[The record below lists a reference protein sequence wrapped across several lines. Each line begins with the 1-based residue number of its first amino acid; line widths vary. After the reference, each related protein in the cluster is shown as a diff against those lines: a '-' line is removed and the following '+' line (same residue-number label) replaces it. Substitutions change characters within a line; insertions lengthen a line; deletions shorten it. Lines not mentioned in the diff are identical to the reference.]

1 MAAVTSVLAFDLGA
15 ASGRAMIGQWDG
27 TQLKLEEIHRFP
39 NDPVQVG
46 ERLQWDI
53 LRLYHE
59 IKIGLSK
66 AKQRHIVLRSLGID
80 SWAVDF
86 GIIGQH
92 GELMENPTHYRDRRH
107 AGMMEE
113 TMQKLGAARIF
124 AHTGIQFLPFNTIY
138 QLAAMKKADALAL
151 KHGRKL
157 LMIPELLRYF
167 LTGEM
172 HSEFTNATTT
182 QMVNPIS
189 KEWDLELLNALDLPG
204 GLFADIV
211 KPGTYA
217 GKLQASVCE
226 ELGLQPLAVIAVGEH
241 DTASAVAAVP
251 AESEDFAYLICGTWS
266 LLGTELPHPILDPL
280 ALEHNFTNEGG
291 VEDTFRLLKNIM
303 GLWLLQ
309 ECKRSWDKEGK
320 ASSFAELVRQAE
332 DEKPFYCLIDP
343 DNAMFLNPA
352 HMPWQIAQYCRDTG
366 QPVPQTAGQIV
377 RCILESLAFKY
388 KLVLSLTEQLAHQV
402 FPGLHMTGGGIH
414 NKLLCQFTANAIGKP
429 VWAGPAE
436 GSAIGNVIMQL
447 IAAGS
452 IKSLA
457 EARAAIRRS
466 FPLETYEPDESSLA
480 DWNEAYQRFERLV
493 QAKG

>member
-1 MAAVTSVLAFDLGA
+1 MAL
-15 ASGRAMIGQWDG
+15 
-27 TQLKLEEIHRFP
+27 IHRFP

-59 IKIGLSK
+59 IKQGLLK
-66 AKQRHIVLRSLGID
+66 AKQRRIDLRSLGID

-86 GIIGQH
+86 GIIGPH
-92 GELMENPTHYRDRRH
+92 GELMENPTHYRDQRN
-107 AGMMEE
+107 AGIMEE
-113 TMQKLGAARIF
+113 VVYKLGAARIF
-124 AHTGIQFLPFNTIY
+124 KQTGIQFLPFNTIY
-138 QLAAMKKADALAL
+138 QLAAMKKVDALPL

-182 QMVNPIS
+182 QMFNPIS
-189 KEWDLELLNALDLPG
+189 KEWDLELLHALDLPG
-204 GLFADIV
+204 GLLVDIV
-211 KPGTYA
+211 KPGTLA

-226 ELGLQPLAVIAVGEH
+226 ELGLPPLAVIAVGEH

-251 AESEDFAYLICGTWS
+251 AESKDFAYLICGTWS
-266 LLGTELPHPILDPL
+266 LLGTELPQPVLDPL

-309 ECKRSWDKEGK
+309 ECKRSWDKEGR
-320 ASSFAELVRQAE
+320 AYSFEELVFQAE
-332 DEKPFYCLIDP
+332 QEKPFYCLIDP
-343 DNAMFLNPA
+343 DHGMFLNPA
-352 HMPWQIAQYCRDTG
+352 HMPQQIAQYCKDTG
-366 QPVPQTAGQIV
+366 QSIPQNEGQIV
-377 RCILESLAFKY
+377 RCILESLALKY
-388 KLVLSLTEQLAHQV
+388 KMVLGLTEQLANKV
-402 FPGLHMTGGGIH
+402 FSGLHMTGGGIH
-414 NKLLCQFTANAIGKP
+414 NKLLCQFTADAIGKP

-436 GSAIGNVIMQL
+436 GSAIGNIIMQL

-452 IKSLA
+452 IKSLS

-466 FPLETYEPDESSLA
+466 FPIETYEPVESDLA
-480 DWNEAYQRFERLV
+480 GWNVAYQRFERIV
-493 QAKG
+493 QALG